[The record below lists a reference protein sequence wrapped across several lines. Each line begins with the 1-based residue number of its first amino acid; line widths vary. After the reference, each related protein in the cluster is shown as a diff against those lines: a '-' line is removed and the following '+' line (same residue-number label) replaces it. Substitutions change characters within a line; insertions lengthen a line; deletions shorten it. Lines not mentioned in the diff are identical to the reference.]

1 MLEMNNDCNDVS
13 IIVCTKNAEDTIEK
27 VLEACIKNNPKE
39 LIVVVAHSTDETI
52 EILKK
57 YNEVVVVEDPGKG
70 LALARQIGI
79 EHARGEYVFFC
90 GDDNIIEEGSIG
102 RLKQYML
109 SHEWVGAA
117 MLTRLKYS
125 DKNYWTFGSNERW
138 ILRFFEGERNTIGTP
153 YLFAANVLKKYKY
166 DPKMR
171 FSDDA
176 DIEQRIRNDGYR
188 IGYSDVICYEVG
200 KDEWKD
206 VKSRYIMYGQSD
218 YEIWKKYSSEWN
230 IVRKIKSICH
240 PLVDE
245 LIKPFA
251 REKNLLLKIKV
262 LPYFVIITAVRYIGW
277 VRAALR

>member
-1 MLEMNNDCNDVS
+1 MIEMNNDCNDVS

-153 YLFAANVLKKYKY
+153 YLFATNVLKKYKY

-277 VRAALR
+277 VRAALK